1 MTHRS
6 TPGAPGA
13 PGVPDASGDTGVPA
27 VPGDTG
33 TPAVRVVADGS
44 SAGAVAD
51 GSGTPAA
58 RGRFPWGPMA
68 RMAGRRAVAA
78 VPVLLLVT
86 FGVFA
91 VAAASPFDPVKAYAG
106 TAGLTASQ
114 ENLDQLRAN
123 LGADQPLVP
132 RWWDWLTSALTGD
145 LGDSSVMRQP
155 VADVIAERIGWSVLL
170 AAAAFAV
177 AVLAGTVLGVLAARR
192 QGGMLDRTV
201 TSVAYTLE
209 AAPAFWLGLL
219 AIWVFA
225 LKLGVLPAGGLT
237 DTASDTV
244 TFGQVASHLVLP
256 ALVLG
261 FSQLPWFLL
270 YVRQGVADALE
281 EDPVRG
287 ARARGLSERTVLLG
301 HALRSGLLPVL
312 TLIGSRVP
320 ELITGAL
327 LVETVFSWPG
337 IAAATVQ
344 AAMSVDFPLLAALT
358 VLATAAVLLGNLLS
372 DLLYALADPRV
383 GFHG

>member
-1 MTHRS
+1 MNHRL
-6 TPGAPGA
+6 
-13 PGVPDASGDTGVPA
+13 
-27 VPGDTG
+27 
-33 TPAVRVVADGS
+33 
-44 SAGAVAD
+44 
-51 GSGTPAA
+51 
-58 RGRFPWGPMA
+58 PWGQMG
-68 RMAGRRAVAA
+68 RMAGRRVLLA
-78 VPVLLLVT
+78 VPVLAAVT

-123 LGADQPLVP
+123 LGVDRPLVS
-132 RWWDWLTSALTGD
+132 RWWDWLSSALGGD
-145 LGDSSVMRQP
+145 LGDSTVMRQP
-155 VADVIAERIGWSVLL
+155 VADVIGERLGWSVLL

-177 AVLAGTVLGVLAARR
+177 AVLLGTGLGVLAARR
-192 QGGMLDRTV
+192 PGRLLDRCV
-201 TSVAYTLE
+201 SAAAYTLE

-219 AIWVFA
+219 AIWFFA
-225 LKLGVLPAGGLT
+225 LELGLLPAGGLT
-237 DTASDTV
+237 DAASDTV
-244 TFGQVASHLVLP
+244 TFGQVAGHLVLP
-256 ALVLG
+256 AAVLG
-261 FSQLPWFLL
+261 ISQLPWFFL
-270 YVRQGVADALE
+270 YVRQGVADALG

-301 HALRSGLLPVL
+301 HALRSGMLPML

-344 AAMSVDFPLLAALT
+344 AATSVDFPLLAALT
-358 VLATAAVLLGNLLS
+358 VLATVAVVLGNLLS

-383 GFHG
+383 GFDG